1 MTPEPDKISGLIRR
15 SAGGPLGFAENS
27 NDEVEPGEVVQVAVV
42 KGRKGKVETPG
53 GQRNVQ
59 GQARLI
65 RVPQGLISIP
75 GKEGCPISVDDLG
88 KILEANNMIRVVR
101 ALSKDRKRRKENLQG
116 D

>member
-1 MTPEPDKISGLIRR
+1 MTPEPDSVARLIRR

-27 NDEVEPGEVVQVAVV
+27 DDEVEPGEVVQVAVV
-42 KGRKGKVETPG
+42 KGRKGKVETPE

-75 GKEGCPISVDDLG
+75 GGEGCPISVDDLG
-88 KILEANNMIRVVR
+88 KALEANNMARVAR
-101 ALSKDRKRRKENLQG
+101 ALSKDRKRRKEKLRG